1 MYQEKS
7 IINLITSVVNIFF
20 VAILVTGCSP
30 SEKES
35 AAIVEL
41 NSKYPEYEISHF
53 THVIDNYFAVTI
65 KAHRVDTIQ
74 IKEIFDN
81 ALGLAID
88 STGKR
93 RLSWTHMIVYD
104 STRRYLFTLKKSN
117 GRTILFI
124 DSIH

>member
-1 MYQEKS
+1 M
-7 IINLITSVVNIFF
+7 
-20 VAILVTGCSP
+20 
-30 SEKES
+30 
-35 AAIVEL
+35 
-41 NSKYPEYEISHF
+41 
-53 THVIDNYFAVTI
+53 IDNYFAVTI